1 MMRVRLLGLGLLAAG
16 VLGLLPIQG
25 SAQINIG
32 IHIGTPP
39 PPPPIVIPTPPQLV
53 VIPQTQVSYA
63 PALPY
68 NYFFYGGRYYV
79 SHEGAW
85 FAAPAHH
92 GPWTFV
98 AVERVPQP
106 LLRVPVAY
114 YKVPPGHRK
123 GDGGPWEKGH
133 GKEHKHKKHKD
144 HDD

>member
-1 MMRVRLLGLGLLAAG
+1 MMRARLFCLGLMAAG
-16 VLGLLPIQG
+16 ALGLVPIQG
-25 SAQINIG
+25 TAQINLG
-32 IHIGTPP
+32 ITLGPP

-68 NYFFYGGRYYV
+68 NYFFYGGKYYV

-92 GPWTFV
+92 GPWAFV

-106 LLRVPVAY
+106 LRRVPVAY
-114 YKVPPGHRK
+114 YKVPPGHRQEA
-123 GDGGPWEKGH
+123 GWSRERGH
-133 GKEHKHKKHKD
+133 GKEHKQKKHKD
-144 HDD
+144 HED

>member
-1 MMRVRLLGLGLLAAG
+1 MMRARIRCLCLLAAG
-16 VLGLLPIQG
+16 ALGLVPAPG
-25 SAQINIG
+25 TAQINIG
-32 IHIGTPP
+32 ITIGTPP
-39 PPPPIVIPTPPQLV
+39 PPPIVISAPPQLV
-53 VIPQTQVSYA
+53 VVPQTQVLYA

-68 NYFFYGGRYYV
+68 NYFFYSGKYYV

-98 AVERVPQP
+98 AVERVPKP

-123 GDGGPWEKGH
+123 EEGPPWEQGH
-133 GKEHKHKKHKD
+133 GKGQKHKKHKG

>member
-1 MMRVRLLGLGLLAAG
+1 MRARLLCLGLLAAG
-16 VLGLLPIQG
+16 ALGLVPIQG
-25 SAQINIG
+25 TAQINIG
-32 IHIGTPP
+32 ITIGTP
-39 PPPPIVIPTPPQLV
+39 PPPPIVIPAPPQLLL
-53 VIPQTQVSYA
+53 IPQTQVSYA

-68 NYFFYGGRYYV
+68 NYFFYGGKYYV
-79 SHEGAW
+79 SHESAW

-98 AVERVPQP
+98 AAERVPKP

-123 GDGGPWEKGH
+123 GDGGHWEKGH

>member
-1 MMRVRLLGLGLLAAG
+1 MRARLLGLGLLAAG
-16 VLGLLPIQG
+16 VLGLVPIQG
-25 SAQINIG
+25 TAQINIG
-32 IHIGTPP
+32 INIGTPP

-68 NYFFYGGRYYV
+68 NYFFYGGKYYV

-98 AVERVPQP
+98 AVERVPKP

-114 YKVPPGHRK
+114 YKVPPGHHK
-123 GDGGPWEKGH
+123 GDGGHREKGH